1 MMLFLPWETWLR
13 LGAWLA
19 VGLVIYFAY
28 GRRHSR
34 IGDRPGPEPVAPE
47 VHVPALPVDGGG
59 Q

>member
-1 MMLFLPWETWLR
+1 MMLFLPWQIWLR

-34 IGDRPGPEPVAPE
+34 IGRRSDRRS
-47 VHVPALPVDGGG
+47 L
-59 Q
+59 